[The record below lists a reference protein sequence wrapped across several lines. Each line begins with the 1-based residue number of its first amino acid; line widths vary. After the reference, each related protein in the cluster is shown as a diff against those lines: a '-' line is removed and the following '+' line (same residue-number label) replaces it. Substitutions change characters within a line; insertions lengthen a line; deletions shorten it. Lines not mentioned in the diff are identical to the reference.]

1 MKKNNNIKT
10 HFILL
15 ELVVY
20 IGLPYMIWTY
30 GRDTIGDY
38 YAMLV
43 STLPAIV
50 YTIYRFLKD
59 RQFNMVGVFIIV
71 SLTLSSILDL
81 LAGSAIQM
89 LWNSVWLSYAF
100 TAIFIVSMIIQKPLA
115 IYLAVEFMYLQG
127 YPKENSKKLYFMKG
141 NVKWFQFVTAI
152 FVVRGLMMNSIMV
165 WLIMNHGADAF
176 MHLIIVRKALGFA
189 FSVLLFAGFTYA
201 GHKTSQLVNAQ
212 EKEETKPEYVV
223 EAPE

>member
-1 MKKNNNIKT
+1 MKNNKMKT
-10 HFILL
+10 NFILL

-20 IGLPYMIWTY
+20 IGLPYIIWTH
-30 GRDTIGDY
+30 GRDMIGDY

-43 STLPAIV
+43 SSLPAII
-50 YTIYRFLKD
+50 YTIFRFMKD
-59 RQFNMVGVFIIV
+59 RQFNMVGVFIIS
-71 SLTLSSILDL
+71 SLMLSSILDL

-89 LWNSVWLSYAF
+89 LWNSVWLSYAY
-100 TAIFIVSMIIQKPLA
+100 TTIFIASMIIQKPIA

-127 YPKENSKKLYFMKG
+127 YPKANSKKLYFMKG

-152 FVVRGLMMNSIMV
+152 FVVRGLVMNSIMV
-165 WLIMNHGADAF
+165 WLIINHGADAF

-201 GHKTSQLVNAQ
+201 GHRVSRIVNAQ
-212 EKEETKPEYVV
+212 DIEEAKPGHVV
-223 EAPE
+223 EASE